1 MAGTERENPPN
12 DLEVEITDLDTHPS
26 TRGNT
31 LKRRLTPRLRR
42 LSLALTVVLVILLVG
57 MIMTSVVNVGGLLES
72 SLLKPGPIVAS
83 YNLPVYLQGNPSWG
97 QFTVDGKP
105 VVPLPVAEHHKPLV
119 LTPGPHHI
127 TWQVAPFRPQ
137 NCIVSVV
144 DVSTVTG
151 PCFLNGTIL
160 TGYEPNNSILILSF
174 SASLNDLPSG
184 QRAALISKVQ
194 TIEDGYAFS
203 ETVHPGEVY
212 AISEQKIAANLSL
225 CTFVAQLAFCYARA
239 SQPLLAKLRLQLD
252 TSTSPDDPCVVSGPC
267 LNSQQDCRSFCADPT
282 LSWPGQFATAKG
294 WDVVVVVQLLW
305 SYSTFSNQ
313 VIARDQP
320 DSALRGVQAYQT
332 VSLHIDRGKQGWLV
346 VPSSSETNSG
356 ADDPFC
362 SQGMQDIIGLLNSSG
377 NSQQVN
383 VQQSFH
389 TAADCLEIA
398 GLSASE
404 VSATPTPTPA
414 TNALQNAVFLDRFGV
429 VLAVNEVAQHL
440 FPSLPLADA
449 AEKSLAQSLLAAL
462 PKQA

>member
-1 MAGTERENPPN
+1 MAGTEHENPPD
-12 DLEVEITDLDTHPS
+12 DLEVEITNIDHSPTH
-26 TRGNT
+26 GNT
-31 LKRRLTPRLRR
+31 LKLHLTPRLRR
-42 LSLALTVVLVILLVG
+42 LSLALTAVLVVLLVG
-57 MIMTSVVNVGGLLES
+57 MIMASVVNVGGWLES
-72 SLLKPGPIVAS
+72 SLFKPGPTVAS
-83 YNLPVYLQGNPSWG
+83 YNLPVYLTGNPSWG

-105 VVPLPVAEHHKPLV
+105 VVPLPMAEHNKPLV

-137 NCIVSVV
+137 NCVVTVV

-160 TGYEPNNSILILSF
+160 TGLEPGNSILIFSF
-174 SASLNDLPSG
+174 SVSLNDLPSG
-184 QRAALISKVQ
+184 QRAALISQVQ
-194 TIEDGYAFS
+194 TIEAGYTFS
-203 ETVHPGEVY
+203 GTVRPGEVY
-212 AISEQKIAANLSL
+212 AVSEQKIAANPSL
-225 CTFVAQLAFCYARA
+225 CTLVEQLALCYARA
-239 SQPLLAKLRLQLD
+239 SQPLLATVRLQLD

-267 LNSQQDCRSFCADPT
+267 LNNRQDCRSFCADPT

-332 VSLHIDRGKQGWLV
+332 VSLHIDWGKQGWLV
-346 VPSSSETNSG
+346 VPSSSETDSG
-356 ADDPFC
+356 ANDPFC
-362 SQGMQDIIGLLNSSG
+362 SQGSQDIMGLLNSSG
-377 NSQQVN
+377 NSQQVY

-398 GLSASE
+398 GPPASQ

-414 TNALQNAVFLDRFGV
+414 TNAPPKAVFLDRFGV

-440 FPSLPLADA
+440 LPSLPVADA
-449 AEKSLAQSLLAAL
+449 GEKSLAQSLLSAL
-462 PKQA
+462 PNQA